1 MKFAPFFGRIDVA
14 ERFLVREVD
23 PGEAGSF
30 EYTHDLQIA
39 MLERGFDRGQQS
51 PPVNRAQGLF
61 ASACDRKNSVG
72 SREKRADTGQ
82 SVQSCCREARHVASD
97 DQVPVVRGMFQRNM
111 DSCQGTR
118 SGELVR
124 DHRRAETAV
133 AGCVADDDNGADR
146 LANRVS
152 HALQQGLATK
162 RQQRLVG
169 AHPRTAAPGQHISS
183 QVHPG
188 VFIGPRHT
196 AGMIA
201 LENKRLDR
209 PQNRMLRNC
218 LLVVAGAAALSVPAR
233 AEDRVVRSVVQT
245 DLKTGKLVRRTV
257 VAGSSPASRPAPQ
270 ISELIDRIAAK
281 NEVESPLVRS
291 VIRAESNYNPLAVS
305 NKGAQGLMQLI
316 PSTAKRFGVKDSF
329 DSEENI
335 EGGVK
340 YLKYLIALF
349 HGDYAQAVAAYNAG
363 EAAVAK
369 YGGVPPYKETQNYVA
384 EVARHL
390 AAERR
395 TVAAQAV
402 AQGPA
407 EAVVVDAA
415 PVETYNPIVASVSP
429 DGIVSYKTP

>member
-1 MKFAPFFGRIDVA
+1 MKIAPVFGRIDVA
-14 ERFLVREVD
+14 EHSLVGEVD
-23 PGEAGSF
+23 SREASAF

-39 MLERGFDRGQQS
+39 MLERGFDHRQQS
-51 PPVNRAQGLF
+51 PPVNGAQGLV
-61 ASACDRKNSVG
+61 ASARLGDHDIG
-72 SREKRADTGQ
+72 GGEKRTDSSQSGQ
-82 SVQSCCREARHVASD
+82 SGCRETRHVASD
-97 DQVPVVRGMFQRNM
+97 DQVPVVRGMFQRSV
-111 DSCQGTR
+111 DAGQGTR
-118 SGELVR
+118 SGEFVG
-124 DHRRAETAV
+124 DHRRSKATV
-133 AGCVADDDNGADR
+133 PCGIADDNNTADR
-146 LANRVS
+146 LTNYVRY
-152 HALQQGLATK
+152 ALQQGLAVE
-162 RQQRLVG
+162 REQRLVG
-169 AHPRTAAPGQHISS
+169 AHSRAAAAGQHISCKVVVGA
-183 QVHPG
+183 Q
-188 VFIGPRHT
+188 HT

-201 LENKRLDR
+201 LENNRLGR

-218 LLVVAGAAALSVPAR
+218 LIIVIGAAALSTSAH
-233 AEDRVVRSVVQT
+233 AEERVVRSVVQT
-245 DLKTGKLVRRTV
+245 DVKTGKLVRKTV
-257 VAGSSPASRPAPQ
+257 ASQQASRPAPQ
-270 ISELIDRIAAK
+270 INELIDKIAAK
-281 NEVESPLVRS
+281 NEVEPPLVRS

-395 TVAAQAV
+395 TVSQAV
-402 AQGPA
+402 A
-407 EAVVVDAA
+407 AVVPTSAEPEVADAA
-415 PVETYNPIVASVSP
+415 APETYNPIVASVSS
-429 DGIVSYKTP
+429 DGTVSYKTP

>member
-1 MKFAPFFGRIDVA
+1 
-14 ERFLVREVD
+14 
-23 PGEAGSF
+23 
-30 EYTHDLQIA
+30 
-39 MLERGFDRGQQS
+39 
-51 PPVNRAQGLF
+51 
-61 ASACDRKNSVG
+61 
-72 SREKRADTGQ
+72 
-82 SVQSCCREARHVASD
+82 
-97 DQVPVVRGMFQRNM
+97 
-111 DSCQGTR
+111 
-118 SGELVR
+118 
-124 DHRRAETAV
+124 
-133 AGCVADDDNGADR
+133 
-146 LANRVS
+146 
-152 HALQQGLATK
+152 
-162 RQQRLVG
+162 
-169 AHPRTAAPGQHISS
+169 
-183 QVHPG
+183 
-188 VFIGPRHT
+188 
-196 AGMIA
+196 
-201 LENKRLDR
+201 
-209 PQNRMLRNC
+209 MLRNC